1 MRVRTPSFDDVFEVT
16 IVSPG
21 GTAFQKNVCHPL
33 KVGTLIRA
41 LSFRLEHPP
50 AALRLVFG
58 LQPLE
63 EDRTI
68 GDYDIQAGNVLTLII
83 MSDITA
89 SESDSEGSR

>member
-1 MRVRTPSFDDVFEVT
+1 MRVRTPSFDDLFEVT
-16 IVSPG
+16 IASPG
-21 GTAFQKNVCHPL
+21 GAAFQKHVARSMV
-33 KVGTLIRA
+33 VGQLVRA
-41 LSFRLEHPP
+41 LSWRLGHPP